1 MKTAW
6 WRKFDH
12 NNLDTSFFK
21 IDQVLIILWRLKGEK
36 YPFPLL
42 QQIVLT
48 ILIVS
53 ILRWMIWTTYQIM
66 CWSSY
71 VIQFFRFSNVWKWA
85 DGYRYT
91 SFTYLNRP
99 IWIDI
104 TMNPHS
110 CIKQIRQIRRHR
122 RFTVNFTMW
131 KKQEV
136 FFFWHLYKEANIL
149 KLHIFGVKITTCSFP
164 HIGKSNSKIKE

>member
-1 MKTAW
+1 MASQRWKVTRFHRCSKSYW
-6 WRKFDH
+6 PYWLSRYYGGWFEP
-12 NNLDTSFFK
+12 
-21 IDQVLIILWRLKGEK
+21 LIKSCAD
-36 YPFPLL
+36 LL
-42 QQIVLT
+42 T
-48 ILIVS
+48 
-53 ILRWMIWTTYQIM
+53 
-66 CWSSY
+66 WSN
-71 VIQFFRFSNVWKWA
+71 FFRFSSVWKWA

-110 CIKQIRQIRRHR
+110 CIKQIRQIRRHH
-122 RFTVNFTMW
+122 RFTVSFTMW

-149 KLHIFGVKITTCSFP
+149 KLHIFRVKITTCSFP
-164 HIGKSNSKIKE
+164 HIGKSNLRIKE